1 MELPSDVPIY
11 DPRHSEYAKIN
22 RKIVRK
28 IDINT
33 MPILSLLWLSCF
45 IDRTNIGNAKIAGI
59 EKDLGLKGI
68 QFNIGLAVFFLT
80 YVSSEIPSNLLIGRF
95 GIKNWLAF
103 LVCGWGIVT
112 LCSAFMTNYATF
124 IVTRLLLGL
133 FEGGMLPGMVLYLST
148 LYRKSELQLRIG
160 ILISCVALGGAFSGL
175 LAYGIQR
182 MNGIRHQPGW
192 AWVFILEG
200 LLTIVLSVIGWFILC
215 PSIASAKFLNADEK
229 NFAAN
234 RLKIHCDMYQV
245 QSHSWSRGS
254 QKCSIREDDQK
265 ADRNRRSC
273 DHSDSPEVEHF
284 EWAEVRRGLK
294 DPQAWMTGLAV
305 MALLVELYTF
315 SFFLPT
321 LVRGMGYAGAKAQ
334 LFSTYPYLPAAGMV
348 IVVALVSD
356 KARIRGPIVL
366 VLLPISVAGYI
377 LACLSRSPKARYASV
392 FFMTT
397 GIFPSLACFL
407 TILPSN
413 SSGVTKRA
421 TTIAVQIMIGN
432 LAGFVAPF
440 VYTNAAHQ
448 GPRFV
453 TGHTI
458 ALGFVCIAW
467 VCTAANVLY
476 CWRENIARKTG
487 KRDHIAWA
495 YRKQRD
501 EGKTKSPI
509 GDRDPTFLYTL

>member
-1 MELPSDVPIY
+1 M
-11 DPRHSEYAKIN
+11 N

-28 IDINT
+28 IDIHT

-45 IDRTNIGNAKIAGI
+45 IDRTNIGNAKIAGL

-80 YVSSEIPSNLLIGRF
+80 YVTSEIPSNLLIGRF
-95 GIKNWLAF
+95 GIKNWLTF

-124 IVTRLLLGL
+124 IVTRLLLGKFSCL

-148 LYRKSELQLRIG
+148 LYRKNELQLRIG

-200 LLTIVLSVIGWFILC
+200 LLTIVFSIIGWFILC
-215 PSIASAKFLNADEK
+215 PSIASARFLDIYEKDFADDKTAE
-229 NFAAN
+229 
-234 RLKIHCDMYQV
+234 
-245 QSHSWSRGS
+245 
-254 QKCSIREDDQK
+254 
-265 ADRNRRSC
+265 RNQRPS

-284 EWAEVRRGLK
+284 EWAEVRRGLR

-315 SFFLPT
+315 
-321 LVRGMGYAGAKAQ
+321 R
-334 LFSTYPYLPAAGMV
+334 MV
-348 IVVALVSD
+348 IVVARVSD
-356 KARIRGPIVL
+356 KARIRGPLVL

-377 LACLSRSPKARYASV
+377 LACLSRSPRVRYASV
-392 FFMTT
+392 FLMTT

-407 TILPSN
+407 TILPNN

-432 LAGFVAPF
+432 VAGFIAPF

-453 TGHTI
+453 KGHKI
-458 ALGFVCIAW
+458 ALTFVCAAW
-467 VCTAANVLY
+467 LCTAANVLY
-476 CWRENIARKTG
+476 CWKENIARKAG
-487 KRDHIAWA
+487 KRDHIAWE
-495 YRKQRD
+495 YWKQRD
-501 EGKTKSPI
+501 EGTTKSPI

>member
-1 MELPSDVPIY
+1 M
-11 DPRHSEYAKIN
+11 N
-22 RKIVRK
+22 RKLVRK
-28 IDINT
+28 LDINT

-45 IDRTNIGNAKIAGI
+45 IDRTNIGNAKIAGL

-112 LCSAFMTNYATF
+112 LCSAFMTNYISF
-124 IVTRLLLGL
+124 IVTRLFLGL

-148 LYRKSELQLRIG
+148 LYRKDELQLRIG

-175 LAYGIQR
+175 LAYGIQK

-200 LLTIVLSVIGWFILC
+200 ISTIVLSIIGWFILC
-215 PSIASAKFLNADEK
+215 PNIASAKFLDTAEK

-234 RLKIHCDMYQV
+234 RLKIHCDVYRDR
-245 QSHSWSRGS
+245 SHSWPRDSK
-254 QKCSIREDDQK
+254 QDSIPEDDRTAGQNL
-265 ADRNRRSC
+265 RFSNLTE
-273 DHSDSPEVEHF
+273 SPEPEHF
-284 EWAEVRRGLK
+284 EWAEVRRGLR
-294 DPQAWMTGLAV
+294 DPQAWMTGFAV
-305 MALLVELYTF
+305 MSLLVELYSF

-321 LVRGMGYAGAKAQ
+321 LVRGMGYVGAQAQ
-334 LFSTYPYLPAAGMV
+334 LFSSYPYLPAAGMV
-348 IVVALVSD
+348 IIVALVSD
-356 KARIRGPIVL
+356 KARIRGPLVL

-377 LACLSRSPKARYASV
+377 MACLSRSSRVRYASV
-392 FFMTT
+392 FFMTM
-397 GIFPSLACFL
+397 GIFPSLSCFL
-407 TILPSN
+407 TILPNN

-421 TTIAVQIMIGN
+421 TTIAVQVMIGN

-440 VYTNAAHQ
+440 VYTTAAHQ
-448 GPRFV
+448 GPRFLK
-453 TGHTI
+453 GHTI
-458 ALGFVCIAW
+458 ALAFVCAAW
-467 VCTAANVLY
+467 SCTAANVLY
-476 CWRENIARKTG
+476 CWKENIARKAG
-487 KRDHIAWA
+487 KRDHVAREYW
-495 YRKQRD
+495 KQRD
-501 EGKTKSPI
+501 QGATKSPI